1 MCVCCQTIVVTTGGW
16 TPLCSIYC
24 LKLNQHNKL
33 IDIIMIVDVM
43 EADNIVKRI
52 NGNSKKVR
60 K

>member
-1 MCVCCQTIVVTTGGW
+1 MCLLSDYCSTYRGW

-24 LKLNQHNKL
+24 LKLNQRNKL
-33 IDIIMIVDVM
+33 IDIMMAVDVM